1 MVVKTAPILLFCK
14 AYVLFSVLCTGN
26 GIPLSQAPSANDEN
40 LSLRPNH
47 FRRKLLFF
55 SYMHTHT

>member
-1 MVVKTAPILLFCK
+1 MVAKTAPILLFCK
-14 AYVLFSVLCTGN
+14 AYVLLSVLCTGN
-26 GIPLSQAPSANDEN
+26 GIPLSQAPSDNDEN